1 MSSENARKTNLPPTW
16 SGTSTSPIMPISGGT
31 DLHQRALATVH
42 HSWATAAIGVLF
54 VSIIT
59 CLDSANLID
68 VYGSIRVWTVAAIP
82 SAALGALIA
91 LAGVNPALRLWWQIV
106 FLAFAQFIVGPVFT
120 LNATTIAHIMPTLTT
135 LSQGFTQTFGA
146 FKYVIAV
153 SPPIGSANGSLM
165 ALWTLNLFTAF
176 LAGVF
181 AVSTNSKIN
190 LITVFPL
197 ALNLV
202 ASALLGTSHGVARQA
217 CGIVAMLALAVW
229 LAWRWQSFDIR
240 RPVSIVVILV
250 ITIAL
255 AFGAT
260 FVAPQHRLILRDH
273 YNPPLDPH
281 QYTSPLS
288 GMRSYVKYHKKETL
302 LTVSGLPA
310 GTPVR
315 LAVMDRFDGNVWNFS
330 DSSDADDSSD
340 YRKIGENIASGSNN
354 GNNSAN
360 TNGDRFKA
368 TFKVG
373 KGFSEQWLPLA
384 GTASSIRLDG
394 RNLYYNT
401 GTHSAIV
408 TGSDA
413 SGIIYTEFGTIAN
426 PPTEQQ
432 IARSHAQRIGQ
443 PEARDVPDNASK
455 FATAL
460 TGRQSS
466 DGTTAQSLAT
476 ALKTKG
482 WFSHGLAGD
491 YPSLPGHGNFR
502 IDSMLGEGAMVGD
515 SEQYASLMAMMA
527 RKLNLPSRVVLG
539 FVPKDKDGNISKS
552 RTTRD
557 ATGISEMTFTGND
570 IEAWVE
576 INFKDYGW
584 VPFHP
589 TPKETKT
596 PDKNQNLS
604 LPKPKTLVHQP
615 PVPLVDPLHDQAQAR
630 DQSSLGGTDAGNE
643 NSNAVLM
650 KIIEISKKVAI
661 CGSPLWIFLIIC
673 TLILVIKA
681 IQLAVMAR
689 RGTPEQ
695 RIASGWTAIDM
706 LAKQSG
712 IAVQGTRRHRLKQI
726 ETALESEEQTMTAG
740 KSTIRK
746 PVDLPELKLLSREAD
761 WVIFSGRKPEDDTS
775 QDYWQ
780 RVKSMRK
787 SMLAAQPHL
796 RRLRTRLSLKGVLRM
811 PHPHLKKSR
820 RSASTTAGGNIEETL
835 ATNTT
840 KRTYILADVHSA
852 KRKPAGR
859 KGQ

>member
-1 MSSENARKTNLPPTW
+1 MSKENACETNLPHTW

-31 DLHQRALATVH
+31 DLHQRALATTH
-42 HSWATAAIGVLF
+42 RPWTTAAIGVLF
-54 VSIIT
+54 VSIVI

-68 VYGSIRVWTVAAIP
+68 VYGSIRVWAVAAIP
-82 SAALGALIA
+82 AAALGALIA
-91 LAGVNPALRLWWQIV
+91 LAGANPALRLWWQIV
-106 FLAFAQFIVGPVFT
+106 FLAFAQLIVGPVIA
-120 LNATTIAHIMPTLTT
+120 LNTTTAHIVPTLTT

-153 SPPIGSANGSLM
+153 PPPIGSANGGLM

-176 LAGVF
+176 LAGIF
-181 AVSTNSKIN
+181 AVSTNNKIN

-197 ALNLV
+197 ALNLA
-202 ASALLGTSHGVARQA
+202 ASALLGTSRGVARPA
-217 CGIVAMLALAVW
+217 CGIVAMLALAIW

-240 RPVSIVVILV
+240 RPVSIAIILV

-255 AFGAT
+255 ALGAT
-260 FVAPQHRLILRDH
+260 LAVPQHRLILRDH
-273 YNPPLDPH
+273 YDPPLDPH

-288 GMRSYVKYHKKETL
+288 GMRSYIKYHKKETL
-302 LTVSGLPA
+302 LTVHGLPA

-315 LAVMDRFDGNVWNFS
+315 LAVMDRFDGNVWNLS
-330 DSSDADDSSD
+330 DSSDTGDSSD
-340 YRKIGENIASGSNN
+340 YRNIGENIAGGSNN
-354 GNNSAN
+354 GNNGAN
-360 TNGDRFKA
+360 ANGERFKA
-368 TFKVG
+368 TFKIG

-384 GTASSIRLDG
+384 GEASSIRLDG

-408 TGSDA
+408 TGSGA
-413 SGIIYTEFGTIAN
+413 SGLTYTESGTIAN
-426 PPTEQQ
+426 FPTEQQ
-432 IARSHAQRIGQ
+432 IARAHAQRIGQ
-443 PEARDVPDNASK
+443 SEAKDVPDNVSK
-455 FATAL
+455 LATAL

-466 DGTTAQSLAT
+466 DGATAQSLAT

-491 YPSLPGHGNFR
+491 YLSLPGHGNFR

-527 RKLNLPSRVVLG
+527 RKLGLPSRVVLG
-539 FVPKDKDGNISKS
+539 FIPKDKDGNISKS
-552 RTTRD
+552 RTTRS
-557 ATGISEMTFTGND
+557 ATGVNETAFTGND

-584 VPFHP
+584 IPFYP

-604 LPKPKTLVHQP
+604 LPKPKTLVRQP
-615 PVPLVDPLHDQAQAR
+615 PVPLVDPLHDQTQAR
-630 DQSSLGGTDAGNE
+630 DQSSLGGTNAGNE

-650 KIIEISKKVAI
+650 KIIEITKKVAVY
-661 CGSPLWIFLIIC
+661 GSPLWIILIVC
-673 TLILVIKA
+673 TLVLLAKA
-681 IQLAVMAR
+681 IQLTVMAR

-695 RIASGWTAIDM
+695 RIASGWMAIDM

-726 ETALESEEQTMTAG
+726 ETALESKEQTETAD
-740 KSTIRK
+740 KSAVHK
-746 PVDLPELKLLSREAD
+746 PVDLSALKLLSREAD
-761 WVIFSGRKPEDDTS
+761 WATFSGRKPGDNAS

-780 RVKSMRK
+780 RVRSMRK
-787 SMLAAQPHL
+787 SMLAAQPRL
-796 RRLRTRLSLKGVLRM
+796 RRLCTRLSLKGVLRM
-811 PHPHLKKSR
+811 PHVHFKKQRKSTSR
-820 RSASTTAGGNIEETL
+820 TVVSNTDETL

-840 KRTYILADVHSA
+840 KRTYILTDVHGV
-852 KRKPAGR
+852 KRKQAGR
-859 KGQ
+859 KG